1 MAIISDIRRS
11 VTESTP
17 ALAVIGATDLAVEKV
32 RAVPVKERVLEVQ
45 KALDPQALQQV
56 PALAVSRVLDVAG
69 QVETRYE
76 GLAVRGKD
84 LVERVRTQKATQDLI
99 AQGRATLSRTR
110 AAVTTTRRAVDDTTT
125 AALGT
130 VKVGRKEVRETATA
144 VGKQVEQSVAATEK
158 VVRQRTAGTRG
169 AAKRTAGT
177 AQQSAAQTRT
187 AAKGAATSAR
197 RTAGKAEKAAQ
208 TGAAKVGD

>member
-1 MAIISDIRRS
+1 MAIISDIRKS

-32 RAVPVKERVLEVQ
+32 RAVPVKARVQDVQ
-45 KALDPQALQQV
+45 KALEPQALQQV

-76 GLAVRGKD
+76 GLAERGKV
-84 LVERVRTQKATQDLI
+84 LVERVRTQKATQDLM

-110 AAVTTTRRAVDDTTT
+110 AAVTTARRAVDDTTS
-125 AALGT
+125 AARST
-130 VKVGRKEVRETATA
+130 VSVGRKEIRETAGA

-158 VVRQRTAGTRG
+158 VVAQRTSGTRS
-169 AAKRTAGT
+169 AAKRTVTTARQTAG
-177 AQQSAAQTRT
+177 QTRST
-187 AAKGAATSAR
+187 AKGAATSAR
-197 RTAGKAEKAAQ
+197 RTAEKAEKAA
-208 TGAAKVGD
+208 GAGAGKVGH